1 MTFVVFYGDRFIYQ
15 PVGNGGN
22 KHELAYRKSEF
33 AKQEYDTVFIGSSR
47 TAFGISPSYFDSLSQ
62 RKTKSYNFGIIAG
75 KPPQTFDWC
84 EELIQNS
91 AHLKYVFFELS
102 SGFSENEKQDDPVL
116 TFFKPSIPRREFEEA
131 VIKFNLPL
139 QNIPL
144 QDFLSRKDNPVR
156 QNFPLSKV
164 QHMHSL
170 NLQIEREIPE
180 MLTAY
185 NEMYWHRVTRLITLA
200 ESKQIQVRFFIP
212 PRLKTEN
219 EIKMVYPIYKKL
231 DEKHKLRVA
240 HDDDSLYQADTSFD
254 YSHLNYRGSKRFTE
268 LMAAAFDNQPF

>member
-1 MTFVVFYGDRFIYQ
+1 
-15 PVGNGGN
+15 
-22 KHELAYRKSEF
+22 
-33 AKQEYDTVFIGSSR
+33 
-47 TAFGISPSYFDSLSQ
+47 
-62 RKTKSYNFGIIAG
+62 
-75 KPPQTFDWC
+75 
-84 EELIQNS
+84 
-91 AHLKYVFFELS
+91 
-102 SGFSENEKQDDPVL
+102 
-116 TFFKPSIPRREFEEA
+116 
-131 VIKFNLPL
+131 
-139 QNIPL
+139 
-144 QDFLSRKDNPVR
+144 
-156 QNFPLSKV
+156 
-164 QHMHSL
+164 MHSL

-268 LMAAAFDNQPF
+268 LMAAAFDNQSF